1 MKIFSAGILVIG
13 DEILSGRTH
22 DTNSNFIAKNLIQS
36 GIQLNEIKV
45 IHDLE
50 EEIIKC
56 VSEFS
61 KKYTYVFTTG
71 GIGPTHD
78 DITSESISKAFNRK
92 YEYHSEAYNIL
103 EKYYSNSDFSES
115 RKKMAKMPSNV
126 ELIPNPIT
134 FAPGFKIEN
143 VFVLPGIPEI
153 MEKMFLQVL
162 KKIKKGPPKNIITIK
177 TDLYESV
184 IAISL
189 SEIQIKFKDCSI
201 GSYPFFN
208 FATKKAGVNIVIS
221 SWTKTKLD
229 DIVLEIQNRIK
240 FKGGKSSIV

>member
-50 EEIIKC
+50 DEIIKC
-56 VSEFS
+56 VLEFS

-78 DITSESISKAFNRK
+78 DITSESISKAFNRT
-92 YEYHSEAYNIL
+92 YEYHTEAYNIL
-103 EKYYSNSDFSES
+103 QKYYANSDFNES

-126 ELIPNPIT
+126 ELIHNPIT

-143 VFVLPGIPEI
+143 VFVLPGVPEI
-153 MEKMFLQVL
+153 LNAMISELD
-162 KKIKKGPPKNIITIK
+162 KIIPNSTEILSISCDLITKESEIADELKNIQK
-177 TDLYESV
+177 NFEKVVD
-184 IAISL
+184 
-189 SEIQIKFKDCSI
+189 I

-208 FATKKAGVNIVIS
+208 NLNSGT
-221 SWTKTKLD
+221 
-229 DIVLEIQNRIK
+229 
-240 FKGGKSSIV
+240 SIVMRSKNQKKLLECEKIVRKSFSYLLKK